1 MAAFFLRMVVA
12 EGLFYLFVPRAQY
25 REKTRTKLVDGTM
38 REKLGRMVAVPVSPS
53 DAQSRFILCRN
64 DMLCAI
70 KETLMTPSG
79 MSRPDVSFI
88 NDWVMDPTDALELL
102 SFEFLHYGDPD
113 VAWLGTDGIEEAGK
127 TGRTRSFGSRFNVD
141 RTNGSKAFKNIRS
154 ASHIHD
160 WHR

>member
-113 VAWLGTDGIEEAGK
+113 VAWLGACSRTVCLSQLLFACLNCSPVSTVRPLTLPSQLTLSGIRPG
-127 TGRTRSFGSRFNVD
+127 
-141 RTNGSKAFKNIRS
+141 
-154 ASHIHD
+154 
-160 WHR
+160 